1 MLGNSLKPVRKL
13 PKLRRSKKSASI
25 IPINIKVK
33 YNAAVA
39 LAILVTPE
47 KDVIDSGFEAMD
59 RPIRVIA
66 ITAITNTIMITI
78 GAINNQIAPFL
89 TFLIPSISSA
99 DINCTLYFCKDIK
112 LLFR

>member
-1 MLGNSLKPVRKL
+1 MN
-13 PKLRRSKKSASI
+13 A
-25 IPINIKVK
+25 INIKAK
-33 YNAAVA
+33 NNAAEA
-39 LAILVTPE
+39 LAILATPE
-47 KDVIDSGFEAMD
+47 KDVIDSGVEAMD
-59 RPIRVIA
+59 GPISE
-66 ITAITNTIMITI
+66 TAIIVITNSLMIKTI